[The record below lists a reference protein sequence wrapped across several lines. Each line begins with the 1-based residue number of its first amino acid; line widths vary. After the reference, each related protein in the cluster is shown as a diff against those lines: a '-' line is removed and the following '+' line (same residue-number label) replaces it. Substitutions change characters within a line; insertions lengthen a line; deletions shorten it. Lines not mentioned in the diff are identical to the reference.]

1 MNEPRLKNI
10 QTIVFDYDGTLQDST
25 ANYIAAFKIAYN
37 YLVDNQKAVP
47 KDWKDEEITK
57 WLGYSSKDMWEN
69 FMPDLAAE
77 YQTAASKII
86 GETLLKK
93 ALAKEAIL
101 YPKALETLAYLNS
114 KGYKLIFLS
123 NCSNDYMKAHQQAFQ
138 LNHYFIDMYCTESFG
153 YIPKYDIFQ
162 TFRDQYKEKFLIVG
176 DRIHDFEIG
185 HYHNIVTIGCN
196 YGFGTEEELQK
207 SDIRINDIQELQKM
221 L

>member
-1 MNEPRLKNI
+1 MDEPRLKST

-25 ANYIAAFKIAYN
+25 ANYITAFKTAYN

-69 FMPDLAAE
+69 FMPDLDAE
-77 YQTAASKII
+77 YQIAASKII

-101 YPKALETLAYLNS
+101 YPRVLETLAYLNS
-114 KGYKLIFLS
+114 KGYNLIFLS

-138 LNHYFIDMYCTESFG
+138 LNHYFVDMYCTESFG

-162 TFRDQYKEKFLIVG
+162 MFKDQYKENFLIVG

-207 SDIRINDIQELQKM
+207 SDIRINDIQELQEM